1 MEALM
6 ELLLDV
12 MIDVEQAVH
21 VSADEAE
28 EALAARCSCL

>member
-1 MEALM
+1 MESLM

-12 MIDVEQAVH
+12 MDDPEETAH